1 MNQLMNASKRTRE
14 IGMSQCFIILE
25 LESIFW
31 GMALKTEIIKNNLDY
46 LEIKMTNCEQHMK
59 HYKQAAK

>member
-1 MNQLMNASKRTRE
+1 
-14 IGMSQCFIILE
+14 
-25 LESIFW
+25 
-31 GMALKTEIIKNNLDY
+31 MALKTEIIKNNLDY